1 MSIGEPPGSLPKRPA
16 PVRRRSLRV
25 VLSRAE
31 GDLPVAERAVADL
44 LVALGK
50 DPTSEHLWASA
61 LTGTRQ
67 PGLGA
72 PGRSQHGPPATRPGH
87 R

>member
-1 MSIGEPPGSLPKRPA
+1 MSIVESPGSLPERPA

-31 GDLPVAERAVADL
+31 VDLPAAERAVVDL

-50 DPTSEHLWASA
+50 DPTAEHLWASA
-61 LTGTRQ
+61 SPAHAQ

-72 PGRSQHGPPATRPGH
+72 PRPPQHGPPATRPGP